1 MSGQDHDQGSAH
13 QDPGSRSGAGAASV
27 HQYLPEK
34 NQADAAVASE
44 WEMAHH
50 EARAALDVLFDQV
63 MAFRKGEAGEADV
76 TAAERD
82 FHGRQERCLLLLEEL
97 KATRR

>member
-1 MSGQDHDQGSAH
+1 MSGPEDDFASAQ
-13 QDPGSRSGAGAASV
+13 QDPGSRSGAGSASV

-34 NQADAAVASE
+34 NQADAEVATE

-50 EARAALDVLFDQV
+50 EARTALEVLFDQV
-63 MAFRKGEAGEADV
+63 MAFREGEASEQQV
-76 TAAERD
+76 TAAEHQ
-82 FHGRQERCLLLLEEL
+82 FHAAQERCLLLLGEL